1 MDHSTQRSFILTE
14 NLWRV
19 MWSLSWPAV
28 IAMVLFGLN
37 TVFDAIFVGRFVGE
51 TALAGVSIAYPLSTL
66 TLGFGS
72 LIGVGAGSLL
82 SIALGAGD
90 TRTQERLLGNVNYLV
105 LIVSAVYTFAA
116 ILLAVPL
123 VRLMGGSGEALIL
136 GSSYFRVTSIGAV
149 LWIYGVTLNMI
160 VRAEGKMKSAAMIMG
175 VGLVVNIAF
184 NYIFIV
190 VFGWGVVG
198 AAWGTNIGMAVYV
211 FLGFFYFGGSN
222 ASFPARPIALHRDR
236 EIVKSILSMGA
247 SSLIMTV
254 MSLLQAVVVYNAI
267 ARYGSV
273 AELAFYGAMHRILSL
288 LLMPIIGL
296 MRALQPVVGINFG
309 ADRNDRV
316 VKGFWIFTGA
326 SLFLI
331 LPFWAALMIFPAQM
345 LSLIFPVT
353 QFAVASIANYRVFLL
368 VVPVLPLIFMAMTF
382 YPAIDKGGPAAL
394 IGIVRQVVFYVPVM
408 LILPR
413 LFGIRWV
420 YLGSLLID
428 VIVVILTLLMVMP
441 ELGRV
446 KRRETRYA
454 ATQTAEQEEPI
465 SVAP

>member
-1 MDHSTQRSFILTE
+1 MDHTTQRTFILKD

-28 IAMVLFGLN
+28 IAMVLYGLN

-51 TALAGVSIAYPLSTL
+51 TALAGVSIAYPLSSL

-90 TRTQERLLGNVNYLV
+90 TRTQERLLGNVNYLTL
-105 LIVSAVYTFAA
+105 LISAVYTVAA

-123 VRLMGGSGEALIL
+123 VRLMGGTGEALIL
-136 GSSYFRVTSIGAV
+136 GADYFRVTSIGAV

-160 VRAEGKMKSAAMIMG
+160 VRAEGKMKSAALIMG
-175 VGLVVNIAF
+175 IGLVVNIVF

-190 VFGWGVVG
+190 VFGWGAVG

-211 FLGFFYFGGSN
+211 LLGFIYFGGSS
-222 ASFPARPIALHRDR
+222 ASFPARLFALHRDR
-236 EIVKSILSMGA
+236 KIVKSILSMGA

-267 ARYGSV
+267 SRYGSV
-273 AELAFYGAMHRILSL
+273 LELAFYGAVFRILGL
-288 LLMPIIGL
+288 LLMPIVGL

-309 ADRNDRV
+309 AGQNDRV
-316 VKGFWIFTGA
+316 VKGFWIFTAA

-331 LPFWAALMIFPAQM
+331 LPFWAGLMIFPVQT
-345 LSLIFPVT
+345 LSLIFPAT
-353 QFAVASIANYRVFLL
+353 QFAAASIANYRIFLL

-382 YPAIDKGGPAAL
+382 YPAIDKGGPAAF
-394 IGIVRQVVFYVPVM
+394 IGIVRQLVFYVPVM

-428 VIVVILTLLMVMP
+428 VTVVILAAFMVMP
-441 ELGRV
+441 EFRRL
-446 KRRETRYA
+446 KRGETRYR
-454 ATQTAEQEEPI
+454 ATQTVQ
-465 SVAP
+465 